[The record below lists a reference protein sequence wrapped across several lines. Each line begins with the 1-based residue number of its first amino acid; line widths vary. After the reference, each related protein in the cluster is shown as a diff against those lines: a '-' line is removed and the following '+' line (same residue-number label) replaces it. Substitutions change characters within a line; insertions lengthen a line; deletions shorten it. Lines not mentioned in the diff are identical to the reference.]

1 MKYIEAKR
9 CFVRDDG
16 SKTYLTYLQGKLFKQ
31 LLEEQG
37 EVVTWNK
44 MSTEI
49 YDDEEDFLYRP
60 NIKELREK
68 IIAKTGVVI
77 KTIIGLGYIL
87 ETPVE
92 FEREVR

>member
-37 EVVTWNK
+37 EVVTWGE
-44 MSTEI
+44 MSKKI
-49 YDDEEDFLYRP
+49 YIEEDDLLYRQ
-60 NIKELREK
+60 NIKELKRK
-68 IIAKTGVVI
+68 IMAKTGVVI
-77 KTIIGLGYIL
+77 TSIIGLGYIL
-87 ETPVE
+87 KTPVE
-92 FEREVR
+92 FEREV

>member
-37 EVVTWNK
+37 EVVTWGE
-44 MSTEI
+44 MSKEI
-49 YDDEEDFLYRP
+49 YIEEDDLLYRQ
-60 NIKELREK
+60 NIKELKRK
-68 IIAKTGVVI
+68 IMAKTGVVI
-77 KTIIGLGYIL
+77 TSIIGLGYIL
-87 ETPVE
+87 KTPVE